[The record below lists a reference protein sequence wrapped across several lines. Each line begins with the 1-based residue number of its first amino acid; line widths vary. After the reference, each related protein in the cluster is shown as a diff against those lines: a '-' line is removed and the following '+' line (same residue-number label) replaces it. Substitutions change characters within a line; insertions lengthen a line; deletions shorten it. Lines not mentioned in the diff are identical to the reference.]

1 MRYVIR
7 LIQFSILA
15 AFIGIVACQDEFLE
29 KPIGNDVTEDTI
41 FSTRLKAE
49 SFLWETY
56 RQVLPSGFP
65 LRMWN
70 GSFQIPCGIRASMC
84 DEVRSTIGWGGGFSV
99 NSNGLN
105 PTIGF
110 VKDWFNK
117 SWDGIRRSYIL
128 IENIDRVPDIPQD
141 EKDEMKAEARVMI
154 ALRYQE
160 MLKRFG
166 GVPIVRNRLS
176 IEDDFMIP
184 RSTLSETVDFIVNTC
199 DSASLILPDQ
209 YEQKW
214 RGRIHRGIA
223 LAVKARTL
231 LFAASPL
238 FNPSDGKTYMN
249 SSNPELIAYPSY
261 DAARWQKAADANKAV
276 IDWANQSGWCE
287 IIDTDNPFDD
297 YGRATSEHDNSEV
310 MLAYKGKVTS
320 WQSQGFSEWYLPN
333 LDWRGGQKVTLN
345 FAHNFYTEDG
355 GDQNWPEVGE
365 ERSFDDYTQ
374 RMNEMEPRFK
384 QSVWAVGQRPYNNT
398 DKWDWSY
405 TENAGN
411 VEQGIGMLTKFLYK
425 YQWEGYKDWII
436 FRLAEFYLNY
446 AEAINEVSGA
456 DQRAYDALNVIRD
469 RAGLPL
475 ILKSDPRYDT
485 QQELREA
492 IRRERAVELFVEEQ
506 RLFDVRRWKIADEEG
521 IIGGP
526 FYGFDF
532 EINDSRDAYLT
543 YKTQWV
549 MDRYWMDKMYLYP
562 FPQEEVDK
570 GYLIQNPGY

>member
-1 MRYVIR
+1 
-7 LIQFSILA
+7 
-15 AFIGIVACQDEFLE
+15 
-29 KPIGNDVTEDTI
+29 
-41 FSTRLKAE
+41 
-49 SFLWETY
+49 
-56 RQVLPSGFP
+56 
-65 LRMWN
+65 
-70 GSFQIPCGIRASMC
+70 
-84 DEVRSTIGWGGGFSV
+84 
-99 NSNGLN
+99 
-105 PTIGF
+105 
-110 VKDWFNK
+110 
-117 SWDGIRRSYIL
+117 
-128 IENIDRVPDIPQD
+128 
-141 EKDEMKAEARVMI
+141 
-154 ALRYQE
+154 

-166 GVPIVRNRLS
+166 GVPIVRKRLS
-176 IEDDFMIP
+176 VEDDFMIP
-184 RSTLSETVDFIVNTC
+184 RGTLSETVDFIVNTC
-199 DSASLILPDQ
+199 DSAVMILPDQ
-209 YEQKW
+209 YDSKW
-214 RGRIHRGIA
+214 RGRIHKGVA

-238 FNPSDGKTYMN
+238 FNPPEGKTYMN
-249 SSNPELIAYPSY
+249 FSNPELIAYPSY
-261 DAARWQKAADANKAV
+261 DASRWQKAADANKAV

-297 YGRATSEHDNSEV
+297 YGRATSEHDNTEV
-310 MLAYKGKVTS
+310 LLAYKGKVTS
-320 WQSQGFSEWYLPN
+320 WQSGGFNEWYLPN

-345 FAHNFYTEDG
+345 FARNFYTEDG
-355 GDQNWPEVGE
+355 SNQDWPEEGE

-398 DKWDWSY
+398 DKWDWNF

-446 AEAINEVSGA
+446 AEAINEVNGT

-475 ILKSDPRYDT
+475 ITKSDPRYDT
-485 QQELREA
+485 QDELREA
-492 IRRERAVELFVEEQ
+492 IHRERSVELFVEEH
-506 RLFDVRRWKIADEEG
+506 RLFDVRRWKIADDEG
-521 IIGGP
+521 IIGGS

-532 EINDSRDAYLT
+532 EINDARDAYLT

-549 MDRYWMDKMYLYP
+549 MDRYWMNKMYLYP